1 MDNVSKAVELFE
13 HRFMCSQAVF
23 AAFAEQFGITEKQ
36 ALQIGACF
44 GGGMSK
50 AEVCGACA
58 GALMVL
64 GMKYG
69 QFDENDLESRAAES
83 AKASEF
89 LEEFKKRKGSYICR
103 EILGCDISTDE
114 GKSYARSN
122 GLYGKYCTEMV
133 RTAAEIVAGMLGEDK

>member
-23 AAFAEQFGITEKQ
+23 AAFAVQFGITEKQ

-50 AEVCGACA
+50 AEVCGACT

-69 QFDENDLESRAAES
+69 QYDENDTDSRAAES
-83 AKASEF
+83 EKASEF
-89 LEEFKKRKGSYICR
+89 LEEFKKRNGSYICR
-103 EILGCDISTDE
+103 EILHCDISTDE
-114 GKSYARSN
+114 GKEYARSN
-122 GLYGKYCTEMV
+122 GLYGRYCTGMV
-133 RTAAEIVAGMLGEDK
+133 SSAAEILTEMLGDES

>member
-50 AEVCGACA
+50 AEVCGA
-58 GALMVL
+58 
-64 GMKYG
+64 
-69 QFDENDLESRAAES
+69 
-83 AKASEF
+83 
-89 LEEFKKRKGSYICR
+89 
-103 EILGCDISTDE
+103 
-114 GKSYARSN
+114 
-122 GLYGKYCTEMV
+122 
-133 RTAAEIVAGMLGEDK
+133 